1 MLGSLHDV
9 HLSEHRLDD
18 GFAAGVGG
26 TPGLGAELSCHALFG
41 CRVVADTSLGCGRW
55 CLAVAQAP
63 RGDQRIYGAGRC
75 RVEVV
80 AEK

>member
-26 TPGLGAELSCHALFG
+26 TPGLGAELSCHALWVSRRCG
-41 CRVVADTSLGCGRW
+41 YVPWCGRW
-55 CLAVAQAP
+55 RLAVAQAP
-63 RGDQRIYGAGRC
+63 RGDQRIYGARRC
-75 RVEVV
+75 CPEVSP
-80 AEK
+80 EK